1 MTTTA
6 VRNGRP
12 LGGAN
17 RTARADEQ
25 QQCTPFILPS
35 GGVLSLAADNIV
47 TLTTSAL
54 FQPAC
59 TGIYSDNR
67 TDSDPSSI
75 ADLKDPFYAS
85 TIPQTYVI
93 AVTTAIAWILVVMLT
108 INPRTFYM
116 GGPGGA
122 TNFASGRGL
131 IGGATGASSS
141 PGVGS
146 RPWLQKVA
154 ALAVAISLTIATAD
168 TFKVAER
175 QYLAGYMD
183 ATLMRDEVEGS
194 LEIRITRVIS
204 DIFLWLA
211 QVQTLIRLFPR
222 HKEKVLIKWIGFALI
237 ILDTTFSCLNSF
249 MVDSYNRPRHF
260 VDAIPALSYLF
271 ELAVGLLYAAWVIFY
286 GLTKRRYAYYH
297 PKMKNITLVALI
309 AHIAILTPVVF
320 FVTDV
325 SEPDVAAWGDYF
337 RWVGAAAASVVVWEW
352 VERIEALER
361 DEKKDG
367 ILGREIFDG
376 DEMLD
381 LTPSGEMTYTRKPRD
396 DYRPLSRT
404 NGGTA
409 QKTGSQ
415 PHGLKT
421 FATRRKKQPAKANHF
436 PLGRAHSHVQEQ
448 QKAITFGALPRP
460 VTATGPGA
468 QRTPPPPRVTP
479 PSRTDT
485 TSAASTVYVVNY
497 NGYSEHDAEPVRRL
511 PEDGQPQASTQ
522 QDASHDT
529 STDNKP
535 SKPERCL
542 NSRWQTVHNPF
553 KRKRLSP
560 PAEVRA
566 AIDKEKNDPS
576 KVTVTTQ
583 LPAHSYSR
591 WDIKSRLGVLAA
603 EQGERFRERASEKN
617 PEPDLPWTV
626 IPVQPRGAAAWSPS
640 MLNQN
645 KTSSRESSHTGTS
658 RTAAESSRL
667 SKQRDSDSSQQMTW
681 SSATAA
687 ENHREG
693 VEASPARASAAAG
706 ATSPSPSSSSS
717 SSSSP
722 PPPPPPPPPP
732 QRQDSRSSS
741 SSEAGPSRVVAPERA
756 HVNTGQPETDGPRRG
771 AHC

>member
-1 MTTTA
+1 M
-6 VRNGRP
+6 
-12 LGGAN
+12 
-17 RTARADEQ
+17 
-25 QQCTPFILPS
+25 
-35 GGVLSLAADNIV
+35 SLASDNIV
-47 TLTTSAL
+47 TLTASVL
-54 FQPAC
+54 FSPAC
-59 TGIYSDNR
+59 TAVDSSNSTGDQSSVSDVR
-67 TDSDPSSI
+67 
-75 ADLKDPFYAS
+75 DPFYAS

-93 AVTTAIAWILVVMLT
+93 AVTTAIAWILVVMLV

-116 GGPGGA
+116 GGSGGTA
-122 TNFASGRGL
+122 NFASGRGL
-131 IGGATGASSS
+131 IGGATGVSTA

-168 TFKVAER
+168 TFRVAER

-183 ATLMRDEVEGS
+183 ATSMRDEVEGS

-297 PKMKNITLVALI
+297 TKMKNISLVALI
-309 AHIAILTPVVF
+309 SHIAILTPVVF

-404 NGGTA
+404 NGTTTN
-409 QKTGSQ
+409 KSGSQ
-415 PHGLKT
+415 QHGLT
-421 FATRRKKQPAKANHF
+421 NFAARRRKQPVKPNHF

-448 QKAITFGALPRP
+448 QRAITFGDLPRP
-460 VTATGPGA
+460 ETTTTPGT
-468 QRTPPPPRVTP
+468 QPTPPPPRITP

-497 NGYSEHDAEPVRRL
+497 NGVGEHDVEPVRRL
-511 PEDGQPQASTQ
+511 PEDGRLQASTRHDSE
-522 QDASHDT
+522 DASNSHE
-529 STDNKP
+529 P
-535 SKPERCL
+535 SKTGHNF
-542 NSRWQTVHNPF
+542 NSRWQAVPNPF
-553 KRKRLSP
+553 KRKRMTP

-566 AIDKEKNDPS
+566 AINKEKNNAI
-576 KVTVTTQ
+576 KTTATPQ
-583 LPAHSYSR
+583 PPAHSFSR
-591 WDIKSRLGVLAA
+591 WDIKSRLGALAA
-603 EQGERFRERASEKN
+603 EQGEKFRERASEKH
-617 PEPDLPWTV
+617 PEPDLPWTI

-640 MLNQN
+640 MLKQN
-645 KTSSRESSHTGTS
+645 NADSQ
-658 RTAAESSRL
+658 ESSRTGTL
-667 SKQRDSDSSQQMTW
+667 QTAAGSSRHSKQHDSDSSRQVTW

-687 ENHREG
+687 ENRTEEQHS
-693 VEASPARASAAAG
+693 SPARHSAVAA
-706 ATSPSPSSSSS
+706 SSS
-717 SSSSP
+717 
-722 PPPPPPPPPP
+722 
-732 QRQDSRSSS
+732 RQDNRSTSTLS
-741 SSEAGPSRVVAPERA
+741 PEAGPSRVSAPIRPN
-756 HVNTGQPETDGPRRG
+756 VDLGRPGTD
-771 AHC
+771 